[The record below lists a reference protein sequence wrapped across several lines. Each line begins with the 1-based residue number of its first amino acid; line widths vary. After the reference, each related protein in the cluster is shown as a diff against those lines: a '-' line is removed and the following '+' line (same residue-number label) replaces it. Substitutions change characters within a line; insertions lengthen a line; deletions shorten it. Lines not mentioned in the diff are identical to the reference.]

1 MFEVNDKVVYGIV
14 GVCEVE
20 DIAAPPI
27 KGIEGEYYFLQ
38 PVYDDKE

>member
-27 KGIEGEYYFLQ
+27 KGIEGDYYF
-38 PVYDDKE
+38 YSRYMMIKE

>member
-27 KGIEGEYYFLQ
+27 FYSRYMMI
-38 PVYDDKE
+38 KE

>member
-27 KGIEGEYYFLQ
+27 KGIVRKAGRPDRYGR
-38 PVYDDKE
+38 

>member
-27 KGIEGEYYFLQ
+27 KELKEIIIFTAGI
-38 PVYDDKE
+38 

>member
-20 DIAAPPI
+20 DIAAPPMAKI
-27 KGIEGEYYFLQ
+27 RYNHIIAEKH
-38 PVYDDKE
+38 

>member
-27 KGIEGEYYFLQ
+27 KGIIIFYSRYMMI
-38 PVYDDKE
+38 KE